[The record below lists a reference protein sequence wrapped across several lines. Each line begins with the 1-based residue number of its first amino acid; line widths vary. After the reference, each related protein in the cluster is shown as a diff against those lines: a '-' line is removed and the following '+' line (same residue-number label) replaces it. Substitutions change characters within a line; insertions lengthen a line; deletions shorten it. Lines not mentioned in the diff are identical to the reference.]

1 MQEDS
6 ANDLKMLQE
15 WFETNRIR
23 ETGIVENV
31 QKQPASPERDEMLE
45 ICKGNIEEFTM
56 MIQLVASIIE
66 REKEQA
72 QIFLASINVKGIG
85 EITAEKLLK
94 KFKTADDVFSA
105 TEKQISKISGLSKRA
120 NLIWR
125 YLDSYN
131 KTREKKSE

>member
-66 REKEQA
+66 REKEQDHLYLTLEDL
-72 QIFLASINVKGIG
+72 I
-85 EITAEKLLK
+85 
-94 KFKTADDVFSA
+94 KT
-105 TEKQISKISGLSKRA
+105 
-120 NLIWR
+120 
-125 YLDSYN
+125 
-131 KTREKKSE
+131 